1 MKFLSRLTPGL
12 CIRWI
17 IATAKVAVLF
27 GLLLF
32 LLSFCSC
39 SSSRPV
45 MTETAA
51 TESITSLETAKDS
64 VGSSL
69 EIQTSASG
77 YLDISDL
84 QIIFYPPADIRS
96 PVLSL
101 DSVTD
106 DPPAVQTPKKPQ
118 ILYPAL
124 LNIGR
129 LSTGSSANTE
139 LKESSDSVGSSTSDL
154 KHDESTTD
162 SEKRI
167 QDPTKPS
174 WPVMLTLFM
183 ALLIIIY
190 TGFMIY
196 RSNRL

>member
-1 MKFLSRLTPGL
+1 MNPFSKLTPAI

-17 IATAKVAVLF
+17 IASAKVAVLF

-51 TESITSLETAKDS
+51 IESITSLETEKDS

-84 QIIFYPPADIRS
+84 QIIFYPPVDIQS
-96 PVLSL
+96 PVPPL

-106 DPPAVQTPKKPQ
+106 EPPAVQTPKKPQ

-139 LKESSDSVGSSTSDL
+139 LKESSDSVGLRTSDL

-167 QDPTKPS
+167 RDPTKPS
-174 WPVMLTLFM
+174 WPVMLSLFM

-190 TGFMIY
+190 TGFMLY